1 METIIS
7 QENIKTSSGLWQ
19 KIILGMLQ
27 KMERGHIE
35 MTLPSGEILAWG
47 NGKHPLRA
55 KVTIRSNEFWKRCML
70 YGDVGFGEAYVDGL
84 WDTPDITKVISWFL
98 LNVDDAPTISGSSIK
113 LWVVNAMKFA
123 NKLSD
128 ATRANTKIGSK
139 KNISAHYDLNN
150 EFFSLFL
157 DPTMTYSS
165 AYFTNPEMSL
175 EDAQYE
181 KYKALAERVKLK
193 STDHVLEIGTGWG
206 GNAIYMAKNYG
217 CTVTTTTISAEQYKL
232 ATERV
237 AKEGLSDR
245 ITVLLKDY
253 RELEGTYDK
262 IVSIEML
269 EAVGAK
275 FLETYFAKCA
285 ALLNKNG
292 LLGLQV
298 ITCPDSRYENLKKGV
313 DWIQKHIFP
322 GSLLPSVGAINAA
335 VNNTSDMTLVN
346 LEDMGLH
353 YGKTLHLWF
362 QAFNENWHR
371 IVETQNFASQR
382 QFDENFKRKWN
393 YYLCYCEAAF
403 NMRNI
408 NVMQLVYTRPNNLS
422 W

>member
-1 METIIS
+1 MESIIS
-7 QENIKTSSGLWQ
+7 RDSIRTSTSLWQ

-27 KMERGHIE
+27 KMNKGYVEL
-35 MTLPSGEILAWG
+35 TLPSGETFAWG
-47 NGKHPLRA
+47 DGKYPVHA
-55 KVTIRSNEFWKRCML
+55 KVRINSNDFFKRCML
-70 YGDVGFGEAYVDGL
+70 YGDVGFGECYVDEL

-98 LNVDDAPTISGSSIK
+98 LNVDDAPTISGSNVK
-113 LWVVNAMKFA
+113 LWVVNFLKTA

-139 KNISAHYDLNN
+139 KNISVHYDLNN

-157 DPTMTYSS
+157 DPTMTYSA
-165 AYFTNPEMSL
+165 AYFRNPDMSL

-193 STDHVLEIGTGWG
+193 ATDHVLEIGTGWG

-217 CTVTTTTISAEQYKL
+217 CTVTTATISEEQYKL
-232 ATERV
+232 AVERIE
-237 AKEGLSDR
+237 KEGLSDK

-253 RELEGTYDK
+253 RELEGSFDK

-269 EAVGAK
+269 EAVGHK
-275 FLETYFAKCA
+275 FLETYFEKCYS
-285 ALLNKNG
+285 LLKKDG
-292 LLGLQV
+292 LLGIQV
-298 ITCPDSRYENLKKGV
+298 ITCPDSRYANLKKGV

-322 GSLLPSVGAINAA
+322 GSLLPSIGAINKA
-335 VNNTSDMTLVN
+335 VNKTSDMTLVN
-346 LEDMGLH
+346 LEDMGLD
-353 YGKTLHLWF
+353 YGKTLRYWF
-362 QAFNENWHR
+362 DAFNDNWHQ
-371 IVETQNFASQR
+371 IKELG
-382 QFDENFKRKWN
+382 FDESFKRKWN

-408 NVMQLVYTRPNNLS
+408 NVMQMVYTRPNNLN

>member
-1 METIIS
+1 MESTISRDSIR
-7 QENIKTSSGLWQ
+7 TSTSLWQ

-27 KMERGHIE
+27 KMNKGYVEL
-35 MTLPSGEILAWG
+35 TLPSGETFAWG
-47 NGKHPLRA
+47 DGKYPIHA
-55 KVTIRSNEFWKRCML
+55 KVRINSNDFFKRCML
-70 YGDVGFGEAYVDGL
+70 YGDVGFGECYVDGL

-98 LNVDDAPTISGSSIK
+98 LNVDDAPTISGSNVK
-113 LWVVNAMKFA
+113 LWVVNFLKTA

-128 ATRANTKIGSK
+128 ATRANTKLGSK
-139 KNISAHYDLNN
+139 KNISVHYDLNN

-157 DPTMTYSS
+157 DPTMTYSA
-165 AYFTNPEMSL
+165 AYFRNPDMSL

-217 CTVTTTTISAEQYKL
+217 CTVTTATISEEQYKL
-232 ATERV
+232 AVERV
-237 AKEGLSDR
+237 EKEGLSDK

-253 RELEGTYDK
+253 RELEGTFDK

-269 EAVGAK
+269 EAVGHK
-275 FLETYFAKCA
+275 FLETYFEKCYS
-285 ALLNKNG
+285 LLKKDG
-292 LLGLQV
+292 LLGIQV

-322 GSLLPSVGAINAA
+322 GSLLPSIGAINKA

-353 YGKTLHLWF
+353 YGKTLRLWF
-362 QAFNENWHR
+362 DAFNDNWHR
-371 IVETQNFASQR
+371 IKELG
-382 QFDENFKRKWN
+382 FDETFKRKWN

-408 NVMQLVYTRPNNLS
+408 NVMQMVYTRPNNLN

>member
-1 METIIS
+1 MESIIS
-7 QENIKTSSGLWQ
+7 QDSIKTSTSLWQ

-27 KMERGHIE
+27 KMEKGYIE
-35 MTLPSGEILAWG
+35 MTLPSGETLAWG
-47 NGKHPLRA
+47 NGKYPLRA
-55 KVTIRSNEFWKRCML
+55 KITIRSNEFWKRCML
-70 YGDVGFGEAYVDGL
+70 YGDVGFGECYVDGV

-128 ATRANTKIGSK
+128 ATRANTRIGSK

-157 DPTMTYSS
+157 DPTMTYSA
-165 AYFTNPEMSL
+165 AYFQNPEMSL
-175 EDAQYE
+175 EEAQYE

-206 GNAIYMAKNYG
+206 GNAIYMAKHYG
-217 CTVTTTTISAEQYKL
+217 CRVTTTTISEEQYKL

-237 AKEGLSDR
+237 AKEGLTNK

-253 RELEGTYDK
+253 RELEGSFDK

-269 EAVGAK
+269 EAVGHK

-285 ALLNKNG
+285 SLLKKDG
-292 LLGLQV
+292 MLGLQV
-298 ITCPDSRYENLKKGV
+298 ITSPDSRYDSLRKGV

-322 GSLLPSVGAINAA
+322 GSLLPSVGAINTA

-353 YGKTLHLWF
+353 YGKTLQLWY
-362 QAFNENWHR
+362 QAFNDNWHR
-371 IVETQNFASQR
+371 IKELN
-382 QFDENFKRKWN
+382 FDETFKRKWN

>member
-1 METIIS
+1 MQSTISRDSIR
-7 QENIKTSSGLWQ
+7 TSTSLWQ

-27 KMERGHIE
+27 KMNKGYVEL
-35 MTLPSGEILAWG
+35 TLPSGETFAWG
-47 NGKHPLRA
+47 DGKYPVHA
-55 KVTIRSNEFWKRCML
+55 KVRINSNAFFKRCML
-70 YGDVGFGEAYVDGL
+70 YGDVGFGECYVDGL

-98 LNVDDAPTISGSSIK
+98 LNVDDAPTISGSNAK
-113 LWVVNAMKFA
+113 LWVVNFLKTA

-139 KNISAHYDLNN
+139 KNISVHYDLNN

-157 DPTMTYSS
+157 DPTMTYSA
-165 AYFTNPEMSL
+165 AYFRNPDMTL

-206 GNAIYMAKNYG
+206 GNAIYMARHYG
-217 CTVTTTTISAEQYKL
+217 CTVTTATISEEQYKL
-232 ATERV
+232 AVERV
-237 AKEGLSDR
+237 AKEGLSDK

-253 RELEGTYDK
+253 RELEGTFDK

-269 EAVGAK
+269 EAVGHK
-275 FLETYFAKCA
+275 FLETYFEKCYS
-285 ALLNKNG
+285 LLKKDG
-292 LLGLQV
+292 LLGIQV

-322 GSLLPSVGAINAA
+322 GSLLPSIGAINKA

-353 YGKTLHLWF
+353 YGKTLQLWF
-362 QAFNENWHR
+362 DAFNDNWHR
-371 IVETQNFASQR
+371 IKELG
-382 QFDENFKRKWN
+382 FDETFKRKWN

-408 NVMQLVYTRPNNLS
+408 NVMQIVYTRPNNLS